1 MVDAFAEIRAAF
13 LEEAAQA
20 LNDTEQ
26 CYLRLEGESDP
37 KATLDEAFRHA
48 HNIKGSARSVGF
60 DSLADFTHKL
70 ESMLLKLKEG
80 HLAVSASICNL
91 LLRANDVM
99 LTAIDDLRQSPT
111 ALVKAGGIDQELVD
125 VTNQAGGAE
134 KKKSEPV
141 PDDYDPW
148 AEADKAKEAE
158 RAAAAAAFAAEEEQE
173 AAATPAAEAAPA
185 ASAHTEAAASPP
197 PPPASD
203 SHESSSGGHG
213 NAGNSAASSQ
223 KVKVD
228 ESIRV
233 SLLRLEKLM
242 NAVGELTILES
253 VFNQRVENLDD
264 DTLIKEISELKKISR
279 EIQHISMS
287 LRMLPVKPTFQK
299 MQRIVRD
306 TAQALGKEI
315 KFEIRGEDTELDRTI
330 LEKLG
335 DPLVHL
341 IRNACDHGLEMPAD
355 RVAKGKPAAGNV
367 KLSAQHRGSQMVI
380 EVADDG
386 NGLDAKKLIAKAI
399 EKKIIKPNAVLSDN
413 EAYNLIFEAGFSTK
427 AQVTDLSGRGV
438 GMDVVRTNIAA
449 IGGEIQINTKLG
461 QGSTFR
467 ILLPLTLAIIDG
479 FMVRM
484 GEERYVVPITQVSE
498 TVLIKPGQV
507 GSAGGSSRVYELR
520 GEPMPVLDMHRIL
533 KRAASKTDEKAD
545 FHALIVRAGNN
556 MGYTLLVDEIMGQQ
570 QVVIKSLG
578 EDLAGLRG
586 VSGSTILGDGQPAL
600 ILDVSELIEGHRTV
614 SPDRGRRAARA

>member
-1 MVDAFAEIRAAF
+1 
-13 LEEAAQA
+13 
-20 LNDTEQ
+20 
-26 CYLRLEGESDP
+26 
-37 KATLDEAFRHA
+37 
-48 HNIKGSARSVGF
+48 
-60 DSLADFTHKL
+60 
-70 ESMLLKLKEG
+70 
-80 HLAVSASICNL
+80 
-91 LLRANDVM
+91 
-99 LTAIDDLRQSPT
+99 
-111 ALVKAGGIDQELVD
+111 
-125 VTNQAGGAE
+125 
-134 KKKSEPV
+134 
-141 PDDYDPW
+141 
-148 AEADKAKEAE
+148 
-158 RAAAAAAFAAEEEQE
+158 
-173 AAATPAAEAAPA
+173 
-185 ASAHTEAAASPP
+185 
-197 PPPASD
+197 
-203 SHESSSGGHG
+203 
-213 NAGNSAASSQ
+213 
-223 KVKVD
+223 VKVD

-264 DTLIKEISELKKISR
+264 DSLIKEISELKKISR

-449 IGGEIQINTKLG
+449 IGGEIQIDTKLG

-507 GSAGGSSRVYELR
+507 GTAGGSSRVYELR

-533 KRAASKTDEKAD
+533 KRAASKSDEKTD
-545 FHALIVRAGNN
+545 FHALIVRSSNN